1 MFLMRFDMRAP
12 TFGAST
18 TELYTAA
25 LEMASFAESR
35 GALTAA
41 VCEHHTMADGYLPSP
56 LVLATA
62 MAARTSTL
70 PIMTAALVLP
80 LYHPIRLAEDMVV
93 LDIISGG
100 RVSYIMA
107 IGYRPE
113 ESEHHGVDFGRR
125 GQLVDRQLDLLLR
138 AKSGEP
144 FTYEGRHI
152 HVTPAPVT
160 PGGPTVIWG
169 GGSPAAAK
177 RAARFG
183 LDFIAQGGGPELEEI
198 YVGEARVHGRE
209 PGFCMIPPTNMATT
223 VFVAEDLDAAWA
235 ELGPHLLHDVRS
247 YAAINQG
254 NTHTASISTAD
265 SAEELR
271 AENRT
276 HRIIT
281 IDEAVSMI
289 EAGMPLPLQPL
300 VGGLP
305 PEIAWPYLRTVTDV
319 VRQHSEST
327 GTA

>member
-1 MFLMRFDMRAP
+1 MFMMRFDMRAP
-12 TFGAST
+12 GFGAPT
-18 TELYTAA
+18 TDLYAAA

-35 GALTAA
+35 GAVAAA
-41 VCEHHTMADGYLPSP
+41 VSEHHTMADGYLPSP

-70 PIMTAALVLP
+70 PIMTAALILP
-80 LYHPIRLAEDMVV
+80 LYDAVRLAEDMVV

-100 RVSYIMA
+100 RVSYILA

-113 ESEHHGVDFGRR
+113 EFDHHGADFEHR
-125 GQLVDRQLDLLLR
+125 GQLAEDQLAVLLR

-144 FTYEGRHI
+144 FEHEGRHI

-160 PGGPTVIWG
+160 MGGPTVIWG

-183 LDFIAQGGGPELEEI
+183 LDFIAQGGDPELEEI
-198 YVGEARVHGRE
+198 YATEARAKGHE
-209 PGFCMIPPTNMATT
+209 PGFCLIPSTNTATT
-223 VFVAEDLDAAWA
+223 IFVANDLDEAWT

-254 NTHTASISTAD
+254 NTHTASISTAT
-265 SAEELR
+265 SVAELR
-271 AENRT
+271 TEDRT
-276 HRIIT
+276 HRIVT
-281 IDEAVSMI
+281 IDEALLMI
-289 EAGMPLPLQPL
+289 RGGTPLPLQPL

-305 PEIAWPYLRTVTDV
+305 PEIAWRYLRTVTDEV
-319 VRQHSEST
+319 MPQL
-327 GTA
+327 

>member
-1 MFLMRFDMRAP
+1 MFMMRFDMRAP
-12 TFGAST
+12 EFGAST
-18 TELYTAA
+18 TELYATA

-35 GALTAA
+35 GALAVA

-80 LYHPIRLAEDMVV
+80 LYDPIRLAEDMVV

-100 RVSYIMA
+100 RVSYILA

-113 ESEHHGVDFGRR
+113 EFEHHGADFGRR
-125 GQLVDRQLDLLLR
+125 GQLVEDQLALLLR

-144 FTYEGRHI
+144 FEHEGRRI

-198 YVGEARVHGRE
+198 YAAEARALGRE
-209 PGFCMIPPTNMATT
+209 PGFCMIPSTDMATT
-223 VFVAEDLDAAWA
+223 LFVADDLDVAWA

-254 NTHTASISTAD
+254 NTHTASISTAT
-265 SAEELR
+265 SVEELR
-271 AENRT
+271 TEDRT
-276 HRIIT
+276 HRIVT
-281 IDEAVSMI
+281 VDEALSMVR
-289 EAGMPLPLQPL
+289 AGTPLPLQPL

-305 PEIAWPYLRTVTDV
+305 PETAWRHLRTVTDEV
-319 VRQHSEST
+319 MHRL
-327 GTA
+327 